1 MAGAYVLITAKSGSE
16 RAVVEALKK
25 LQEVKEVKI
34 LYGEYDIIARVQVD
48 DIQELNKFLI
58 EQVRPIGSVEKTS
71 TLIIAA

>member
-25 LQEVKEVKI
+25 LREVTEVKI
-34 LYGEYDIIARVQVD
+34 LYGEYDIIAKVQVD

-58 EQVRPIGSVEKTS
+58 EQVRPIGNVERTS
-71 TLIIAA
+71 TLIVAA

>member
-25 LQEVKEVKI
+25 LREVTEVKI
-34 LYGEYDIIARVQVD
+34 LYGEYDIIAKVQVD